1 VAKKQPSKIDKLVAE
16 FVTDIST
23 DAAKLAS
30 FIQDPGSF
38 MEKAKIPTKARLRI
52 RDELALIITKR
63 LSRLMSF
70 HEHH

>member
-1 VAKKQPSKIDKLVAE
+1 VAKKQPTEIDKVVDK

-38 MEKAKIPTKARLRI
+38 MKKAKIPPKARLRI
-52 RDELALIITKR
+52 RDELALIISKR